1 MEYKPAMLK
10 LTWNILQQ
18 PSARYSVLSI
28 GVVFLFVGIILWS
41 GLQTVMDATNE
52 LEFCISCHE
61 MRDTVYREYKKTR
74 HYSNRI
80 GVRAICSDCHIPRD
94 LSREMLRKV
103 LATRELWGKITGS
116 VDTTEKFEAHRLE
129 LATLEWERMKASNS
143 RECRNCHNF
152 DALNKTTDT
161 LIVYKKHMK
170 AKDEG
175 KTCID
180 CHKGVAHYLP
190 RGYVDPNDE

>member
-1 MEYKPAMLK
+1 LDKKPAMLK
-10 LTWNILQQ
+10 RTWSFLRQ
-18 PSARYSVLSI
+18 PSAKCSVLTI
-28 GVVFLFVGIILWS
+28 GVVCIFAGIILW
-41 GLQTVMDATNE
+41 GGFNTALEATNK

-80 GVRAICSDCHIPRD
+80 GVRAICSDCHMPRD
-94 LSREMLRKV
+94 LSREILQKI
-103 LATRELWGKITGS
+103 LGTRELWGKITGS
-116 VDTTEKFEAHRLE
+116 VDTTEKFEGRRME
-129 LATLEWERMKASNS
+129 LATRVWARMKASNS

-152 DALNKTTDT
+152 DALNKTTDK
-161 LIVYKKHMK
+161 LIVYEKHMK

-180 CHKGVAHYLP
+180 CHKGIAHLLP
-190 RGYVDPNDE
+190 REYVDPDEE